1 MTPEDPADPALDER
15 AAGRG
20 TPVSLGEAAGVLEAL
35 VLGETPSLTRLDV
48 NRLSGVPQLDSERL
62 WGLLGFAQVPDDEVA
77 FTSADVD
84 ALRLA
89 RELVALGIL
98 TPERQDA
105 LVRTWGRSFARL
117 AEWQTSLLATVAIE
131 TAAADPG
138 ASAAGYPVLVE
149 EVLPRVEALQAYV
162 WRRHLASAAGRL
174 LEDDPTS
181 PTVRAAVGF
190 VDIVGYTARSTS
202 LEETELVEW
211 LEGFEATVTA
221 AVVAAGGRV
230 IKNIGDEVLFVSDDV
245 HAAARV
251 LLDLTRRAA
260 DPDDTF
266 PDVRAGL
273 AWGEVVARL
282 GDVFGP
288 TVNLAARL
296 TSGARPHTVLVDAG
310 ARTALEADPDLRLRR
325 VRGFAAKGYGHLGA
339 WRLRRADDPD

>member
-1 MTPEDPADPALDER
+1 MSPDPAATGP
-15 AAGRG
+15 GPTSG
-20 TPVSLGEAAGVLEAL
+20 TPTSAGPLSEAAGLLEAL

-48 NRLSGVPQLDSERL
+48 NRLSGVPQPDSERL
-62 WGLLGFAQVPDDEVA
+62 WGLLGFAQVPDDEIA

-117 AEWQTSLLATVAIE
+117 AEWQTSLLATVALE
-131 TAAADPG
+131 TEAADPTASG
-138 ASAAGYPVLVE
+138 ATYPLLVE
-149 EVLPRVEALQAYV
+149 EVLPRVEALQGYV

-174 LEDDPTS
+174 LMEDDPTR

-202 LEETELVEW
+202 LEEGELVEW
-211 LEGFEATVTA
+211 LEGFEASVTA
-221 AVVAAGGRV
+221 TVVAAGGRV
-230 IKNIGDEVLFVSDDV
+230 IKNIGDEVLFVCDDV
-245 HAAARV
+245 HAAATV

-260 DPDDTF
+260 DPEDPF

-310 ARTALEADPDLRLRR
+310 AKEALETDPDLRLRR

-339 WRLRRADDPD
+339 WRLRRAEDPD